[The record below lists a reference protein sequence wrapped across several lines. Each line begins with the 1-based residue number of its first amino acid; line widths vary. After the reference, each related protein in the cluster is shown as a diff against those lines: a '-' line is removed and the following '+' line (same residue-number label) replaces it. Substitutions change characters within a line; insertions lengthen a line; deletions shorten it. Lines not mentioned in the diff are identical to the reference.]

1 MILVADAV
9 RGIDPWAIHAHYDVI
24 AVVSSL
30 VVAYTVALRRLGPRL
45 APAGQPI
52 VTRRQLIQFGSGAL
66 LLFVFAFSPIHDIAE
81 DYLFSVH
88 MLQHTVFSLVM
99 TALLLLGTPAWLLSW
114 VIRPA
119 VPLLRKLTRP
129 IPATLLFNGFIAVSH
144 AAVWVNYTVTHEPA
158 HFAAHVGLVLVSAV
172 MWLPI
177 LHRLPELPPMSAPVR
192 MVYLFMQSVL
202 PNVPTAF
209 LVFAE
214 TGVYSWYVKAPRVFG
229 IGVVEDQQTAGAI
242 MKVGGTMIIWT
253 TIVVMFFRWYSESE
267 RDQGD
272 VLTWDDVERDFA
284 STPAPSEVEV

>member
-1 MILVADAV
+1 MSLLADAS
-9 RGIDPWAIHAHYDVI
+9 RSIDPWALHIHVDVI
-24 AVVSSL
+24 AVVALL
-30 VVAYTVALRRLGPRL
+30 VGGYLTALRRLGPRL
-45 APAGQPI
+45 APAGQP
-52 VTRRQLIQFGSGAL
+52 VATTRQRVQFFSGAVM
-66 LLFVFAFSPIHDIAE
+66 LFVFAFWPIHDIAE

-88 MLQHTVFSLVM
+88 MLQHNVFSLIM

-114 VIRPA
+114 VIRPI

-144 AAVWVNYTVTHEPA
+144 AAVWVNYTASHELA
-158 HFAAHVGLVLVSAV
+158 HFGAHLGLVFVSAV
-172 MWLPI
+172 MWLPVI
-177 LHRLPELPPMSAPVR
+177 HRLPELPAMSSPVR
-192 MVYLFMQSVL
+192 MIYLFMQSVL

-214 TGVYSWYVKAPRVFG
+214 TGVYSWYVNAPRVFG

-253 TIVVMFFRWYSESE
+253 TIVVMFFRWYQESE

-272 VLTWDDVERDFA
+272 VLTVADVEREFA
-284 STPAPSEVEV
+284 RTSAPAGD